1 MEKQQKPFYQ
11 LDMLISKFDLVK
23 DYHKVQIVLHIM
35 MKENFQRISNE
46 LERGQFKMSTS
57 IISKDLG
64 IPPTTVKRVIKECED
79 LGIIKAI
86 HKSKSKKE
94 PSIYSYV
101 VCSED
106 LEVQKNGPVD
116 GPVKYD
122 NTNGFNDVGGPVDGL
137 DGGPSQKVPKNG
149 PVDGPV
155 DGPVK
160 YDNTN
165 GFNDVG
171 GPVDGED
178 LKVQKI
184 GPVDGPDG
192 GPVKYDNTNGFND
205 VGGPVDGLDGG
216 PYKTENINRK
226 YKKDNI
232 VELRPT
238 IHPFITDVINY
249 LNTKAN
255 KNFKTNTVKTVKLI
269 EKRLNEGYTLEQ
281 FKQVIDTKVATWQND
296 TTMNKYLRPETLF
309 GEKFESYLNETPPT
323 TKSTNQ
329 WSMED
334 SM

>member
-1 MEKQQKPFYQ
+1 MKGCFFMEKQQKPFYQ

-137 DGGPSQKVPKNG
+137 DGGP
-149 PVDGPV
+149 
-155 DGPVK
+155 
-160 YDNTN
+160 
-165 GFNDVG
+165 
-171 GPVDGED
+171 
-178 LKVQKI
+178 
-184 GPVDGPDG
+184 
-192 GPVKYDNTNGFND
+192 
-205 VGGPVDGLDGG
+205 
-216 PYKTENINRK
+216 YKTENINRK

-232 VELRPT
+232 IELRPT